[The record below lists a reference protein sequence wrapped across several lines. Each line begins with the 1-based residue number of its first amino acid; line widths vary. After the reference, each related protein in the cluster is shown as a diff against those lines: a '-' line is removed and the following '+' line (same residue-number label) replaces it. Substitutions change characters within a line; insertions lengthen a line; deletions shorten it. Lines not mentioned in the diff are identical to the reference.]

1 MHVIWHQYVCMNS
14 DLELLRRFPQ
24 PSKKNDVVIYVAK
37 DQLLVV
43 APLND
48 MVRLMGNNKSR
59 KPGHN
64 RIDSVLNRT
73 IKRIK
78 LL

>member
-1 MHVIWHQYVCMNS
+1 MHVIGHQYVRMNS
-14 DLELLRRFPQ
+14 DFELLRRFAQ
-24 PSKKNDVVIYVAK
+24 PIEKNDAVVCIAK

-48 MVRLMGNNKSR
+48 MVRLMRDNKSR

-64 RIDSVLNRT
+64 RIDSVLNSAIIT
-73 IKRIK
+73 N
-78 LL
+78 